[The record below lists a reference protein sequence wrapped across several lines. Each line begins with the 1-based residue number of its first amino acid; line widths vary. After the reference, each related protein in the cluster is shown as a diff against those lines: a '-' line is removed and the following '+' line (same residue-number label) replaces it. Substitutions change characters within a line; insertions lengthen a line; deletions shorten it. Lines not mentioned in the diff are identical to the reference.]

1 MNGFEQINLKLVPTA
16 RMPTKSFIV
25 GQNYDRT

>member
-1 MNGFEQINLKLVPTA
+1 MNGFGQINFKLVPTPL
-16 RMPTKSFIV
+16 MLKKSSIV